1 MPAKSFIIICWDGG
15 SSIKQCYFH
24 GNIVNDKNNAYFGAF
39 AGYSSGLTLDS
50 SYFNCKLNN
59 QDIAKMNGDKTEDV
73 SAYKLSD
80 ENAKKQESYTGFD
93 FTSYWKWDETNQR
106 PELK

>member
-1 MPAKSFIIICWDGG
+1 M
-15 SSIKQCYFH
+15 
-24 GNIVNDKNNAYFGAF
+24 NA
-39 AGYSSGLTLDS
+39 
-50 SYFNCKLNN
+50 
-59 QDIAKMNGDKTEDV
+59 DKTEDE

>member
-1 MPAKSFIIICWDGG
+1 
-15 SSIKQCYFH
+15 
-24 GNIVNDKNNAYFGAF
+24 
-39 AGYSSGLTLDS
+39 
-50 SYFNCKLNN
+50 
-59 QDIAKMNGDKTEDV
+59 MNGDKTEDV

-80 ENAKKQESYTGFD
+80 ENAKKQESNTGFD